1 MNDLDLNINTYK
13 HSVFEE
19 ESELSIII
27 CKYCNDKI
35 FINDT
40 ITLANCPSC
49 KKKIYCNN
57 QQDYSNNQ
65 QDSSNNQ
72 QDSSNKQQ
80 DSSNKQQDSSN
91 KQEIDNIQKRND
103 LYENCNNCNFN
114 LLKTLKQCPECNFIR
129 CPHHNCQKFISRT
142 AHIKT
147 KCNYCKKY
155 GYPPWII

>member
-1 MNDLDLNINTYK
+1 MNDLDLNINTHK

-57 QQDYSNNQ
+57 KLE
-65 QDSSNNQ
+65 SSNNQ
-72 QDSSNKQQ
+72 SSNDNQ
-80 DSSNKQQDSSN
+80 SSNNHSSN
-91 KQEIDNIQKRND
+91 DNQSSNNEKNSFSNLDNNNKYTD
-103 LYENCNNCNFN
+103 LYENCTNCNFN

-129 CPHHNCQKFISRT
+129 CPHDNCQKFISRT

-147 KCNYCKKY
+147 KFNYCKKY